1 MTALQFLADSSAND
15 AIREKLREFPNRVY
29 FPNFGKGD
37 NIFKEGI
44 DIDRVLFTVPGT
56 NFKIYW
62 YGFLITIGILLA
74 MIYGFRRMKTVGIDP
89 DRATD
94 AVIGGLI
101 GAIFG
106 ARFYYIIFNTE
117 GMKFSEFFDI
127 RDGGLA
133 IYGGLI
139 GAILVGGI
147 IAKIRKLKLTAL
159 LDVVA
164 PCFLIGQCIG
174 RWGNFFNQE
183 AFGCNTDSL
192 FGMSGGRIQEWI
204 TDQYPSTTYFAN
216 FGTTLDASQPVHPCF
231 LYESLWCL
239 LGFVLLAIFAK
250 KIRRYDGQIF
260 LIYICWYGAERAVV
274 ESLRTDSLVIG
285 NVRVSQILAITCVV
299 ISIILQIAIGT
310 KVKRMGVD
318 YRMYKDT
325 NESKQMLAEYEAAK
339 FVKEPEDDTNEDT
352 ASTDEVAETDTTD
365 SSESDETPAETD
377 TNQTEKE

>member
-94 AVIGGLI
+94 SVIGGLI

-377 TNQTEKE
+377 TN